1 MSHQPPVSCIPN
13 TAKMSKAKKVIE
25 EAREINNPEIDLV
38 DKGISNLEE
47 IPGLF
52 NLANITR
59 LSLSHNKIQTVPAAL
74 ANLMNLEILNFANN
88 QIEELP
94 VSLSSLPKLRIL
106 NVSLNRLYGLPRGF
120 GAFPVLEILDLTYNN
135 LNEKTL
141 PGNFCMMESLRA
153 LYLGDNDFEYLPPE
167 IGNLKN
173 LQILSL
179 RENDLIEVPREL
191 GQLTRLRELHLQAN
205 RLVVLPPEIGTLDL
219 ASNKSVLRLEG
230 NSWVPPIEDQINL
243 GPSHVL
249 DYLRSETYRV
259 LYTRHMSAKPPPPK
273 QTLDKSKKASRARS

>member
-1 MSHQPPVSCIPN
+1 MSHPPVSCIPN

-25 EAREINNPEIDLV
+25 EAKEINNPEIDLV
-38 DKGISNLEE
+38 DKGISSLDE

-52 NLANITR
+52 ALENITR
-59 LSLSHNKIQTVPAAL
+59 LTLSHNKLQVVPAGL
-74 ANLMNLEILNFANN
+74 ANLINLEILNLANN
-88 QIEELP
+88 HIEELP

-106 NVSLNRLYGLPRGF
+106 NVSLNRLYTLPRGF
-120 GAFPVLEILDLTYNN
+120 GAFPVLEILDVTYNN
-135 LNEKTL
+135 IKETTL
-141 PGNFCMMESLRA
+141 SGNFFMMESLRA

-173 LQILSL
+173 LQILSM

-191 GQLTRLRELHLQAN
+191 GQLTRLRELHLQGN
-205 RLVVLPPEIGTLDL
+205 RLVVLPPEIGSLEL

-230 NSWVPPIEDQINL
+230 NFWIPPIEDQLKL

-259 LYTRHMSAKPPPPK
+259 LYSRHMSAKPPPPP
-273 QTLDKSKKASRARS
+273 QTLDKSKKASRVR